1 MKKIIFIT
9 IIILLLIGGTAW
21 FVLKYKQSE
30 KPKQQAAVVT
40 EPAKQQA
47 PVVDEFAH
55 DKDKD
60 GVLDTKEAEL
70 GLSDYEFDT
79 DKDGLSDYAEINK
92 WKTDPAKKDTDGDG
106 FGDGIE
112 VIKGY
117 NPLGA
122 GKLAK

>member
-1 MKKIIFIT
+1 MKKIIFI
-9 IIILLLIGGTAW
+9 IIIIILLIGGTAW
-21 FVLKYKQSE
+21 FVLKYKQSKE
-30 KPKQQAAVVT
+30 PEQPTAVVT
-40 EPAKQQA
+40 EQAKPQA

-92 WKTDPAKKDTDGDG
+92 WKTDPTKRDTDGDG
-106 FGDGIE
+106 YGDGIE

-117 NPLGA
+117 NPLGP
-122 GKLAK
+122 GKLK

>member
-1 MKKIIFIT
+1 M
-9 IIILLLIGGTAW
+9 
-21 FVLKYKQSE
+21 LKYKQSKE
-30 KPKQQAAVVT
+30 PEQPTIVAT
-40 EPAKQQA
+40 EPTKPQA
-47 PVVDEFAH
+47 PAVDEFAH

-122 GKLAK
+122 GKLQK

>member
-1 MKKIIFIT
+1 MKKTIFIV
-9 IIILLLIGGTAW
+9 IIVLLIGGAAW
-21 FVLKYKQSE
+21 FVLKYKQSRVLQE
-30 KPKQQAAVVT
+30 QTPVVT
-40 EPAKQQA
+40 EPTKQQA

-79 DKDGLSDYAEINK
+79 DKDGLSDFVEINK

-106 FGDGIE
+106 YGDGIE
-112 VIKGY
+112 IIKGF
-117 NPLGA
+117 NPLGP
-122 GKLAK
+122 GKLQK